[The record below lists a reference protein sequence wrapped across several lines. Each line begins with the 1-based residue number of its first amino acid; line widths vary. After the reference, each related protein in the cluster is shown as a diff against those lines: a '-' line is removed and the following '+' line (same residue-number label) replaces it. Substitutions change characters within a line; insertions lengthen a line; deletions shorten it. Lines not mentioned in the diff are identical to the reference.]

1 MKSQQAL
8 FLFIILLLG
17 LFLCSFLGGNCGRE
31 GYTNKT
37 TNTNAKM
44 TSNTNAQTNYDNYNH
59 FSGSST
65 LLQNGTIFTSEN
77 KGSIVVK
84 TSNDG
89 SQILELTLPNSK
101 EPVVLTSSTITK
113 NKEGYV
119 NINGPRGSIT
129 KFYGPYGET
138 ATIITLN
145 NGRKAIKYE
154 DTTGT
159 YIYTSGD
166 EVYDNVIDY
175 TQYYGSTGYHYMP
188 NNRSG
193 YNPPGYNPPGTV
205 GPYNPPGYNPP
216 GTTTPGYNP
225 PGTVGPYNPPGYNP
239 PGVGDNTYYDSLSKG
254 IPRSQ
259 IPPGEED
266 MYILK
271 SQVVPP
277 VCPVCPSIAA
287 AAAVAKENNDISKCP
302 PCPACA
308 RCPEPS
314 FECKKIPNYRSAGQ
328 NEYLPVPVLSDFSS
342 FGM

>member
-8 FLFIILLLG
+8 FLFIIILLG
-17 LFLCSFLGGNCGRE
+17 LLLCSFLGGNCGRE
-31 GYTNKT
+31 GYTNKNMAAAKKT
-37 TNTNAKM
+37 EEKEKTNTQ
-44 TSNTNAQTNYDNYNH
+44 TNTQTNYDNYNH
-59 FSGSST
+59 YSGSST
-65 LLQNGTIFTSEN
+65 LLQNGTIFKSDN
-77 KGSIVVK
+77 KGSIIVK

-89 SQILELTLPNSK
+89 SQILELTLNDKK
-101 EPVVLTSSTITK
+101 EPIILTSSTLTQS
-113 NKEGYV
+113 KEGYI
-119 NINGPRGSIT
+119 NINGAKGSIT

-145 NGRKAIKYE
+145 NGRQAIKYE

-159 YIYTSGD
+159 YIFTSGD
-166 EVYDNVIDY
+166 EIYDDVIDY
-175 TQYYGSTGYHYMP
+175 TQYYGSTGEHYMP
-188 NNRSG
+188 IKERSINVNRLG
-193 YNPPGYNPPGTV
+193 YNPPGAAGPLNPPGF
-205 GPYNPPGYNPP
+205 
-216 GTTTPGYNP
+216 
-225 PGTVGPYNPPGYNP
+225 
-239 PGVGDNTYYDSLSKG
+239 GDKTYYDSLPKG

-277 VCPVCPSIAA
+277 VCPVCPSVAA
-287 AAAVAKENNDISKCP
+287 AAAIAKENNDISKCP

-314 FECKKIPNYRSAGQ
+314 FECKKVPNYRSAGQ